1 MGPEQRELIRSI
13 YDALSRRDIAA
24 LRARSALSPDFE
36 WRSAP
41 EEPDFR
47 LRRGAREA
55 MAHSE
60 ELLETFDRLDLSIER
75 EIDAGPDQ
83 VIFEVRVSVRGAASG
98 AAGERRE
105 FHLWTTD
112 GGQPVSLYEFS
123 TLDEALE
130 GPG

>member
-1 MGPEQRELIRSI
+1 MTPEERELIRSI
-13 YDALSRRDIAA
+13 YDAMSRRDIAA
-24 LRARSALSPDFE
+24 LRAQSALSPDFE

-41 EEPDFR
+41 EEPDVR
-47 LRRGAREA
+47 LRRGPREA

-75 EIDAGPDQ
+75 EIDAGRDR

-105 FHLWTTD
+105 FHVWTFE
-112 GGQPVSLYEFS
+112 GGRPVSLYEFS
-123 TLDEALE
+123 TLDEAME
-130 GPG
+130 GSA